1 MSLKARIRSW
11 VKNGIRAAGYDMHRL
26 HPAASAEQQLHLGLQ
41 KFGVDLVFDVG
52 ANTGQFSESLRSY
65 GFNGTIVSFEPLAC
79 AHAKLIENA
88 ARDPKWH
95 VHPRIALGDTEGTV
109 DINVAGNL
117 FSSSILPML
126 ERHRAAAAESAY
138 VGVESAPISRLDAI
152 AEPYLR
158 EAKAPFLKIDT
169 QGFEQHVLDGAAGIL
184 PRLRGVLC
192 ELSLVPL
199 YEGQPLWM
207 EMLAR
212 LEADGFTLW
221 AIQPGFTDFRDGR
234 TLQFDA
240 IWFRV
245 G

>member
-1 MSLKARIRSW
+1 MTLKARLRSW
-11 VKNGIRAAGYDMHRL
+11 VKHGIRAAGYDIHRL
-26 HPAASAEQQLHLGLQ
+26 HPADSAGHQLHLAFER
-41 KFGVDLVFDVG
+41 FGIDLVFDVG
-52 ANTGQFSESLRSY
+52 ANVGQFSESLRFY
-65 GFNGTIVSFEPLAC
+65 GYTGKIVSFEPLSVARE
-79 AHAKLIENA
+79 KLTEAA
-88 ARDPKWH
+88 ARDPKWE
-95 VHPRIALGDTEGTV
+95 VHPRVALGENDGEV
-109 DINVAGNL
+109 DINVSGNL

-126 ERHRAAAAESAY
+126 EGHKAAASDSVY
-138 VGVESAPISRLDAI
+138 VGVERVPITRLDAV

-169 QGFEQHVLDGAAGIL
+169 QGFEQHVLDGASGIL

-221 AIQPGFTDFRDGR
+221 AIQPGFTDYRDGR

-240 IWFRV
+240 IWFRT
-245 G
+245 